1 MMLNLTFKSQPCCPW
16 NYDCLRFPDI
26 GFVYWEQVGEFR
38 TLPDT
43 MMQEEEDE
51 GGTYDH
57 TSLLDLR
64 KRKSPATMWCCSFVK
79 TICLSLTFLTLV
91 CSVNLSSDCF
101 CVWYLMRVI
110 NILVYVIICVL
121 CVIELNM
128 ETAYIKI
135 RILNFWQLLPFC
147 LGNWLARFHNILL
160 NFSQFIINLLSWNDH
175 KSVNF
180 WHLCNSIK

>member
-1 MMLNLTFKSQPCCPW
+1 MMINFSFKSQLCCPW
-16 NYDCLRFPDI
+16 NYECLRSPDI
-26 GFVYWEQVGEFR
+26 GSVYWEQVGEFP

-64 KRKSPATMWCCSFVK
+64 KRKSPATMWCCSFIK

-91 CSVNLSSDCF
+91 CSVNLCNDCF
-101 CVWYLMRVI
+101 CVWYLLRVI
-110 NILVYVIICVL
+110 NILVYVYMYVL

-128 ETAYIKI
+128 ETAYK
-135 RILNFWQLLPFC
+135 NPKLLPIS
-147 LGNWLARFHNILL
+147 NILL
-160 NFSQFIINLLSWNDH
+160 
-175 KSVNF
+175 K
-180 WHLCNSIK
+180 